1 MGRPSQGYYNGAG
14 EKVPGTTTIIGRFK
28 DSGGLIQWAYK
39 SGREHE
45 RLVAQGK
52 DAPRYLYDV
61 VQLAADAGTM
71 AHDMIEA
78 AILGKPYTLPDGQQ
92 TDEREAVIAKARNAF
107 AQFQEWREQTGIEIV
122 ETEKAYVSEAL
133 QFGGTV
139 DAIGRDTRGRIVL
152 LDWKTSGAV
161 YSDMLIQLA
170 AYALLLEECAPE
182 YTPQGFHLLRVSKE
196 AADFAHHF
204 YGELDDAKEQ
214 FKLLRRAYDLD
225 KRLSKR
231 AA

>member
-1 MGRPSQGYYNGAG
+1 MGRPTQGYYNAAG
-14 EKVPGTTTIIGRFK
+14 DKIPGTTTIIGRFK
-28 DSGGLIQWAYK
+28 ESGGLIQWAYK

-52 DAPRYLYDV
+52 DAPRHLYDV
-61 VQLAADAGTM
+61 VRAAGDSGTI

-78 AILGKPYTLPDGQQ
+78 HILGNDYTPPADTPEPVL
-92 TDEREAVIAKARNAF
+92 TKAQNAF
-107 AQFQEWREQTGIEIV
+107 AQFLEWREQTGIQIV
-122 ETEKAYVSEAL
+122 ATERAYVSEGL

-139 DAIGRDTRGRIVL
+139 DAIGKDARGRIVL

-182 YTPQGFHLLRVSKE
+182 FTPQGFHLLRVAKE
-196 AADFAHHF
+196 SADFAHHF
-204 YGELDDAKEQ
+204 YGELEEAKEQ
-214 FKLLRRAYDLD
+214 FKLLRRAYDID